1 MSSLRWLNLF
11 RRSAKTKTNR
21 AARKA
26 RAKANISFEPL
37 EPRVMLSNTT
47 LLWTNGG
54 LIPRTTIGATRATG
68 RRLVALTRCPKAAMR
83 WSSTKL
89 TSSTAL

>member
-37 EPRVMLSNTT
+37 EPRVMLLKHHAPLDQRRFNR
-47 LLWTNGG
+47 G
-54 LIPRTTIGATRATG
+54 LE
-68 RRLVALTRCPKAAMR
+68 RLGQLEADWWL
-83 WSSTKL
+83 
-89 TSSTAL
+89 